1 MNITELCYLDRVS
14 YKGKPIVVCGIN
26 GTFNEVTDENNNIYD
41 ASVLSPI
48 EVTDEMLLL
57 NGFTNMGVSLSYT
70 FGKSHIIWF
79 KITNVVIYAS
89 DVNAVRDDSIRIKAK
104 HVHKLI
110 HLLSDVGLTEMVRNF
125 RTK

>member
-14 YKGKPIVVCGIN
+14 YNGKTIVVCGIN

-48 EVTDEMLLL
+48 EVTDDMLLL
-57 NGFTNMGVSLSYT
+57 NGFKKTKRWFERKGVYYEDGHVTFSLNYSV
-70 FGKSHIIWF
+70 GGDWEECI
-79 KITNVVIYAS
+79 
-89 DVNAVRDDSIRIKAK
+89 NAVYAHQLQHAIGRYDSDFA
-104 HVHKLI
+104 
-110 HLLSDVGLTEMVRNF
+110 RNF